1 MLRNSERSTAKRCEF
16 LWELTYVRRLKPDS
30 TMPALRFG
38 TLVHKALAD
47 YYIPGVKRGE
57 HPARAYERHYE
68 ADLKEN
74 ETLFGMRVGDDE
86 KWADAAELG
95 VAMLENY
102 VDEYGKDEQWEVLVT
117 EQPFRYLVTRRTQT
131 PPKSKAEADAWRKN
145 GIPREPW
152 FYATGVLD
160 GIWRNRSTKEI
171 WIPDHKT
178 IDGLSKD
185 GRGLRYLAL
194 DDQAGMY
201 WSYGVDWL
209 YQEGF
214 LKPNQKLNGMLYNF
228 LRKSFPDQRPSR
240 IEKGQR
246 LYLNKDGSVSKAQPS
261 PYFLRKPV
269 LRDHYD
275 REEAKRRIAIDFQRQ
290 EALRSGQLEVSKN
303 PGRWT
308 CPMCPMFDTCE
319 LHETGGD
326 YEAFIKQTTTQWDPY
341 AEHEIYAGR

>member
-16 LWELTYVRRLKPDS
+16 LWELTYLQQLKPDS

-38 TLVHKALAD
+38 TLAHKALAD

-57 HPARAYERHYE
+57 HPARAFERHYE

-74 ETLFGMRVGDDE
+74 ETIFGMRVGEDE
-86 KWADAAELG
+86 KWEDAAELG
-95 VAMLENY
+95 VAMFENY

-117 EQPFRYLVTRRTQT
+117 EQPFRYLVYKPGTEGHHYKQ
-131 PPKSKAEADAWRKN
+131 P
-145 GIPREPW
+145 EPW
-152 FYATGVLD
+152 FWAVGVLD
-160 GIWRNRSTKEI
+160 GVWRNRSTKEL

-178 IDGLSKD
+178 IKGLSKD
-185 GRGLRYLAL
+185 GRGLKYLAL

-209 YQEGF
+209 YQQG
-214 LKPNQKLNGMLYNF
+214 LLRPKQKLNGMLYNF
-228 LRKSFPDQRPSR
+228 LRKTMPDERPSR
-240 IEKGQR
+240 IEKGKR
-246 LYLNKDGSVSKAQPS
+246 LYLNKDGSVSKQQPS

-269 LRDHYD
+269 FRDEYD

-290 EALRSGQLEVSKN
+290 AMLRSGQLEISKN
-303 PGRWT
+303 PGQFT
-308 CPMCPMFDTCE
+308 CPMCPMFDVCE
-319 LHETGGD
+319 LHETGND
-326 YEAFIKQTTTQWDPY
+326 YKTFIKQTTKPWDPY